1 MKFPKC
7 KNQTIVDC
15 MHYIFTQYGF
25 TDFSISWEISNKSW
39 ELWCR
44 SINSS
49 LPTLIVKK
57 DTPTIIQDPLLGRNF
72 HIDTSIQGWENLLK
86 IELDNLISRETQM
99 YNTRELNGFN
109 DALRQMG
116 LGQLI

>member
-7 KNQTIVDC
+7 KNQTINNV
-15 MHYIFTQYGF
+15 MQYIFTQYGYS
-25 TDFSISWEISNKSW
+25 DFKVSWEISNKSW

-57 DTPTIIQDPLLGRNF
+57 DTPTIIQDPLGQKF
-72 HIDTSIQGWENLLK
+72 HIDTSIQGWENILTT
-86 IELDNLISRETQM
+86 ELNNLISRETQI
-99 YNTRELNGFN
+99 YNTRESNGFN
-109 DALRQMG
+109 DMLRQLG